1 MKRTYLVL
9 KLLLILAAP
18 VTGRLHADE
27 FEFGFT
33 YGLLSHNEDSFSGG
47 VYRFRPGL
55 YNAFQRG
62 IVYDPFPVYGTGEVF
77 FRFSGP
83 IGDNH
88 SFGIA
93 YGQEEA
99 GGASTTEI
107 RTSYFTN
114 VKHTFDFRYLLF
126 TYHYAIPIRSYFR
139 NISLEVGGGLGLL
152 PLTRWHIKGYQTD
165 LGSFNRSY
173 EALLESNSGF
183 QYRMELVLVKKWR
196 AAVFRF
202 GARIDYRLAGDFTG
216 LAGGSEVRPF
226 TLTDGTHALTPDL
239 LDLVELQEAAKNQY
253 LDPSLR
259 FEGLVRGG
267 TEMTWGT
274 TGLFASVGVRF

>member
-1 MKRTYLVL
+1 MKRTYLVIN
-9 KLLLILAAP
+9 LLLLLAAP
-18 VTGRLHADE
+18 LTGRLNADE

-33 YGLLSHNEDSFSGG
+33 YGLLSHNEDAFSGG

-55 YNAFQRG
+55 FNAFQRG
-62 IVYDPFPVYGTGEVF
+62 IIYDPFPVYGSAEVY

-83 IGDNH
+83 IGENH

-99 GGASTTEI
+99 GGSSTTEI
-107 RTSYFTN
+107 RTSYFTH
-114 VKHTFDFRYLLF
+114 VKHAFDFRYLLF
-126 TYHYAIPIRSYFR
+126 TYHYAVPIRSYFR
-139 NISLEVGGGLGLL
+139 NLSLEVGGGLGLL
-152 PLTRWHIKGYQTD
+152 PLTRWHIQGYQTD

-173 EALLESNSGF
+173 EASLESNSGF
-183 QYRMELVLVKKWR
+183 QYRLELVLVKKWR
-196 AAVFRF
+196 AAVFRV
-202 GARIDYRLAGDFTG
+202 GARIDYRLAGDFSG
-216 LAGGSEVRPF
+216 IAGGSEVRPF

-239 LDLVELQEAAKNQY
+239 LDLVELQAAVKNQY

-259 FEGLVRGG
+259 FEGLVKGE

>member
-1 MKRTYLVL
+1 MKRTYSVL

-18 VTGRLHADE
+18 VTGRLYADE
-27 FEFGFT
+27 FEFGFI
-33 YGLLSHNEDSFSGG
+33 YGILYHNEDSFSGG

-55 YNAFQRG
+55 YNALQRG
-62 IVYDPFPVYGTGEVF
+62 IIYDPFPVYGTAEVF

-83 IGDNH
+83 IGENH

-99 GGASTTEI
+99 GKASTTEI
-107 RTSYFTN
+107 RTGYFTD
-114 VKHTFDFRYLLF
+114 VKHTFDFRYLLL
-126 TYHYAIPIRSYFR
+126 TYHYAILIRSYFR
-139 NISLEVGGGLGLL
+139 NISLEFGGGLGLL
-152 PLTRWHIKGYQTD
+152 PLTRWHIEGYQTD

-183 QYRMELVLVKKWR
+183 QYRMELALVKKWR
-196 AAVFRF
+196 AAVFRL

-216 LAGGSEVRPF
+216 LARGSEIRPF

-239 LDLVELQEAAKNQY
+239 LDLVELQEAVQNQY
-253 LDPSLR
+253 FDPSLR
-259 FEGLVRGG
+259 FEGPVRGE

-274 TGLFASVGVRF
+274 TGLIVSVGVRF